1 MSIKAKNLFVN
12 FIQSFMGFFIPMSI
26 LFFLLYR
33 NFEKAFILGILA
45 SSIFA
50 FGIVLFILIEKIF
63 MLPYYNEF
71 IKNNKVIY
79 NSPANLFKDK
89 YSIGGWMFIT
99 DDLIFFHPHKINFDL
114 SDFKINFNEIASVE
128 ISKMINCI
136 IIKTNDGKSIK
147 FSINN
152 RKSIIK
158 IIESKLKKGKN

>member
-1 MSIKAKNLFVN
+1 
-12 FIQSFMGFFIPMSI
+12 
-26 LFFLLYR
+26 
-33 NFEKAFILGILA
+33 
-45 SSIFA
+45 
-50 FGIVLFILIEKIF
+50 
-63 MLPYYNEF
+63 
-71 IKNNKVIY
+71 
-79 NSPANLFKDK
+79 
-89 YSIGGWMFIT
+89 MFIT

-158 IIESKLKKGKN
+158 IIESKLKKG